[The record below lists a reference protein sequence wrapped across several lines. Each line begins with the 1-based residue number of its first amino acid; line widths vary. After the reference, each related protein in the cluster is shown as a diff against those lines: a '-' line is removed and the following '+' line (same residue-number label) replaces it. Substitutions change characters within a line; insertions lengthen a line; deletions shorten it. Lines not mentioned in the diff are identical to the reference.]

1 MGAQEIQKMNGEE
14 ISKIQIE
21 QYQKRK
27 EKAILLEKIQILES
41 EIDKIKSENGS
52 LRAKLSQDA
61 IDAQKANQSYRET
74 VEKANAAISD
84 AKKKLEMSRE
94 LIEGNELES
103 HDEKIK
109 VMKENQNQ
117 VQIQIEQKSKTEVSL
132 ANMLDIFKKLQE
144 TRMQNNI
151 QFREDYKSKMAAISK
166 LTESISK
173 NQQQTRELNQQINA
187 RSKSN

>member
-27 EKAILLEKIQILES
+27 EKANLLEKIQTLEG
-41 EIDKIKSENGS
+41 EISKIKSENGT

-61 IDAQKANQSYRET
+61 VDAQKANQIYRET
-74 VEKANAAISD
+74 VEKANVAILE

-117 VQIQIEQKSKTEVSL
+117 GWFSSATKKATSKVDGPRKHERSVTSGP
-132 ANMLDIFKKLQE
+132 KK
-144 TRMQNNI
+144 
-151 QFREDYKSKMAAISK
+151 
-166 LTESISK
+166 
-173 NQQQTRELNQQINA
+173 
-187 RSKSN
+187 

>member
-27 EKAILLEKIQILES
+27 EKANLLEKIQTLEG
-41 EIDKIKSENGS
+41 EISKIKSENGS

-61 IDAQKANQSYRET
+61 VDAQKANQIYRET
-74 VEKANAAISD
+74 VEKANVAILE

-117 VQIQIEQKSKTEVSL
+117 VQMQMEQKSKSEVSL
-132 ANMLDIFKKLQE
+132 ANMLDMFKKLQE
-144 TRMQNNI
+144 TRMRNNI
-151 QFREDYKSKMAAISK
+151 KFREDYKSKMAGISK
-166 LTESISK
+166 LNDSIAK
-173 NQQQTRELNQQINA
+173 NQDRTR
-187 RSKSN
+187 